1 MFGKDSKIKN
11 ELYIIYLYKY
21 EQLTKSWVS
30 KIKKNIYIL

>member
-30 KIKKNIYIL
+30 KI